1 LPEVNPL
8 PTPQY
13 SNAAALFFY
22 PTVQPFFCFN
32 CPDDRLVLVATGD
45 ARYYFSD
52 VGDTRSQS
60 QGLRNTVYTLT
71 YFADHCEK
79 FSHNALNRYL
89 RGEKMTAHLN
99 EACA

>member
-13 SNAAALFFY
+13 SNAAALSFY

-32 CPDDRLVLVATGD
+32 CLDDCQVLVATGD
-45 ARYYFSD
+45 VRYYFSD

-89 RGEKMTAHLN
+89 RGEKMTPHL
-99 EACA
+99 